1 MKLFMDNV
9 PTLTI
14 QAPIIRKLDEVFC
27 PTAVSD
33 MTPELVMKIAG
44 ESEDK
49 VRDRE
54 EILLKLGILEAGARV
69 CKEWALRPQACELPP
84 SSRLQ
89 SKGLRV

>member
-9 PTLTI
+9 PTLAI

-27 PTAVSD
+27 PSAVSN
-33 MTPELVMKIAG
+33 MTPELVTKIAG

-54 EILLKLGILEAGARV
+54 ETLSRLDVLEAGARV
-69 CKEWALRPQACELPP
+69 CKDWALKPQARELPP
-84 SSRLQ
+84 SPRLQ
-89 SKGLRV
+89 SEGLRV